1 MSASSLQILLR
12 NGAFLTQRP
21 PACRP
26 EEFFKGAA
34 AGSISLVKNSAY
46 GVFNFMS
53 LLMGSVSKG
62 LAVLSMDDDFVQR
75 FSERP
80 ANTQEAFIQGAQVR
94 QGDGDRWST
103 PKIWAL
109 QMLLVLEKNLV
120 QVGCI
125 ASQAL
130 SMPKMSCMRSSKCTP
145 IVIHNGL
152 KNSRY

>member
-1 MSASSLQILLR
+1 M
-12 NGAFLTQRP
+12 LTADLCPRG
-21 PACRP
+21 RP

-62 LAVLSMDDDFVQR
+62 LAVLSLDDDFVQR

-94 QGDGDRWST
+94 AAAAGTS
-103 PKIWAL
+103 
-109 QMLLVLEKNLV
+109 
-120 QVGCI
+120 
-125 ASQAL
+125 AL
-130 SMPKMSCMRSSKCTP
+130 SAQQFSGSVSVSDFEREPHDCSFLYPSAF
-145 IVIHNGL
+145 NG
-152 KNSRY
+152 

>member
-1 MSASSLQILLR
+1 MSPR
-12 NGAFLTQRP
+12 NGAYLRQRP

-94 QGDGDRWST
+94 QGDDDRWSR
-103 PKIWAL
+103 PKIAAYHFF
-109 QMLLVLEKNLV
+109 LVLEKNLV
-120 QVGCI
+120 QVGCV
-125 ASQAL
+125 ASRAL
-130 SMPKMSCMRSSKCTP
+130 
-145 IVIHNGL
+145 
-152 KNSRY
+152 